1 MKKIVVL
8 LFAALFAIFAVTPA
22 YANRACAKSF
32 AYALT
37 CGELLS
43 PRLHSISRV
52 GYGRRGSTADVPT
65 ALLGKGVSL

>member
-52 GYGRRGSTADVPT
+52 GYRPRRSITDVPM
-65 ALLGKGVSL
+65 ALPGKVVSL